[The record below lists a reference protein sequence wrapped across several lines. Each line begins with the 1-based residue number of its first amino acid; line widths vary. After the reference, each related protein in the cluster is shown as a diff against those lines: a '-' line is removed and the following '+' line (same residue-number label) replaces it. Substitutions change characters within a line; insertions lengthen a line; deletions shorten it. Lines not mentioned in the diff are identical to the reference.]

1 MKPPYQYHHY
11 KDLPQLLKEVPNPP
25 RGLYVRG
32 QWPLTGATV
41 AVVGTRGPT
50 REGVALARRF
60 AKELAEQ
67 EIIVISGLAL
77 GIDAAAHSGALD
89 AGGKTIAVL
98 GNGIDKI
105 HPQTN
110 QRLGEKILEGGG
122 AIVSEYPPGIPAYQD
137 NFLQRNRIIS
147 GLSLGVVVIEAPFRS
162 GALVTARHAVEQN
175 REVFVVP
182 GPLSN
187 HNYQGSHRLIRSGAA
202 LVTSIEDI
210 CEEINLPFAPAEEL
224 ARRKIKLTPEQD
236 KIFNFVKSA
245 GRPVN
250 VDNIIETTKINPS
263 QVNQIIAF
271 LVINDMI
278 KESTGKYHL

>member
-1 MKPPYQYHHY
+1 
-11 KDLPQLLKEVPNPP
+11 
-25 RGLYVRG
+25 
-32 QWPLTGATV
+32 
-41 AVVGTRGPT
+41 
-50 REGVALARRF
+50 
-60 AKELAEQ
+60 
-67 EIIVISGLAL
+67 
-77 GIDAAAHSGALD
+77 
-89 AGGKTIAVL
+89 
-98 GNGIDKI
+98 
-105 HPQTN
+105 
-110 QRLGEKILEGGG
+110 
-122 AIVSEYPPGIPAYQD
+122 
-137 NFLQRNRIIS
+137 
-147 GLSLGVVVIEAPFRS
+147 VVVIEAPFRS